1 MAGRLVEE
9 QGRLARFSIALH
21 PGRSLARRRV
31 VIASRRPVFPDGPAR
46 YGRDM
51 SEPAGV
57 TTFFWHDY
65 ETFGSQP
72 RRDRPA
78 QFAGVRTDMEL
89 RELDAPAT
97 WFCRPPRDLLPD
109 PEAVLLTGITPQ
121 RAVAAGLPE
130 PVFAARIQAE
140 LGRRGTIGAGYNSI
154 RFDDEVTRHLF
165 WRNLMDPYAR
175 EYADGCSRW
184 DLLDVMRCTWALR
197 PEGIAWPTGEDGRPS
212 FRLGLL
218 AAANGL
224 AHDAAHDALSDVRA
238 TIALARLARARQP
251 KLWGF
256 ALDLRHKENVRRQI
270 GAGRP
275 FLHVSGRYPVERGCM
290 AVAWPLAP
298 HPVNRNE
305 VIVWDLAEDPGILA
319 RLDAPALRRRVFGGA
334 AELADGEAR
343 LPIKTIHVN
352 RAPIVVGNLGVLGPD
367 GGRFAIDRAQA
378 ERHAAQAARLPDLSA
393 LWAEA
398 FARPPA
404 ATPTDP
410 EEDLYGGFVGDADR
424 RRLEALRTQ
433 PPERLARPIA
443 FDDPRLDELLF
454 RFRARNF
461 PDTLDAAE
469 HARWARHVHA
479 RLHEGAGGVK
489 TLAQFHAQVDAL
501 AGAAAERDD
510 HRALELLEA
519 LVDWAETIA

>member
-1 MAGRLVEE
+1 
-9 QGRLARFSIALH
+9 
-21 PGRSLARRRV
+21 
-31 VIASRRPVFPDGPAR
+31 
-46 YGRDM
+46 M

-238 TIALARLARARQP
+238 TIALARLVRARQP

-367 GGRFAIDRAQA
+367 GGRFAIDRATRRR
-378 ERHAAQAARLPDLSA
+378 RHACRTCRRSGPRPSP
-393 LWAEA
+393 
-398 FARPPA
+398 ARPRRRPPTRKRISMAASSATRTGAGWRPCARSRRNAWPGPSPSTIRAWTNCCSGSAPGTSPTRWTRRSTRAGRGMSMPGSTRAPA
-404 ATPTDP
+404 ASRRSRSSTRRSTRWPGPPPSATITGRWNCWRRWSTGPRRSP
-410 EEDLYGGFVGDADR
+410 ERRISSRTGAL
-424 RRLEALRTQ
+424 RRLSGPRGRSTRT
-433 PPERLARPIA
+433 RRSA
-443 FDDPRLDELLF
+443 
-454 RFRARNF
+454 
-461 PDTLDAAE
+461 
-469 HARWARHVHA
+469 
-479 RLHEGAGGVK
+479 
-489 TLAQFHAQVDAL
+489 
-501 AGAAAERDD
+501 
-510 HRALELLEA
+510 
-519 LVDWAETIA
+519 